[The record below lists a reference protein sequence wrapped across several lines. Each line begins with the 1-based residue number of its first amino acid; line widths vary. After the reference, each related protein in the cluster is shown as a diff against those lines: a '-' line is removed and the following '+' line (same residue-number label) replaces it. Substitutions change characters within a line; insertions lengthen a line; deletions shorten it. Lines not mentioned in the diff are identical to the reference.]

1 MNKGRKIT
9 VAMSGGVDSS
19 VVAYLLKKE
28 GNDVKGM
35 FLRLADVPDFEKSER
50 AAEEIADSLDIPFS
64 VLDLRKEF
72 QQEIINDFLEKNEKG
87 ETPNPCVVCN
97 KKIKFGLLL
106 DKALEESDYLA
117 TGHYVKI
124 KKGKYYRIL
133 KGEDET
139 RDQSYFLWKLEQ
151 EQLKHLLFPLGK
163 YRKKEVQEIARK
175 AGIES
180 VKRPESRE
188 ICFVQGKLKEF
199 LKENINPKKG
209 KIVDKKG
216 NVLGEHNG
224 LYFYTIGQRKGIE
237 IGGLDNPYYVFKK
250 DLENN
255 SLIVTQDESDLLQRA
270 VNFKDINW
278 IKGVSPGLP
287 VKVKAKIRYR
297 HDSSPARLQ
306 EENLLI
312 FDSPQR
318 AITPGQSLVIYKGEE
333 LLGGGIII

>member
-19 VVAYLLKKE
+19 VVAYLLKEK
-28 GNDVKGM
+28 GDDVRGI
-35 FLRLADVPDFEKSER
+35 FLRLADVPDFDESLKS
-50 AAEEIADSLDIPFS
+50 AEEIADSLDVPFS
-64 VLDLRKEF
+64 ILDLRKEF

-106 DKALEESDYLA
+106 KNALQKSDYLA

-124 KKGKYYRIL
+124 KKGKHYRIL
-133 KGEDET
+133 KGKDET

-163 YRKKEVQEIARK
+163 YCKKEVQEIARK

-216 NVLGEHNG
+216 NVLGEHDG
-224 LYFYTIGQRKGIE
+224 LYFYTIGQRKGID
-237 IGGLDNPYYVFKK
+237 IGGLSSPFYVLDKE
-250 DLENN
+250 LRENN
-255 SLIVTQDESDLLQRA
+255 LIVTQDEEDL
-270 VNFKDINW
+270 FKKEIKLKDVNW
-278 IKGVSPGLP
+278 ISGEEPELP
-287 VKVKAKIRYR
+287 IEVEAKIRYR
-297 HDSSPARLQ
+297 HNSCPAKIKKGY
-306 EENLLI
+306 LLE
-312 FDSPQR
+312 FKSPQR
-318 AITPGQSLVIYKGEE
+318 AITPGQSAVIYKGEE
-333 LLGGGIII
+333 LLGGGIIA